1 MGHTSNIQKNQKTL
15 FVKKI
20 TVQELITLLR
30 ERVCVCVCVYEKKY
44 FKNVS
49 SPFAFTTLR
58 NIEMFSSNEVGYEI
72 KVYWEI
78 YCLWCFL
85 FFLPISALD

>member
-20 TVQELITLLR
+20 TVQKLITLLS
-30 ERVCVCVCVYEKKY
+30 VCVCVCVYEKKY

-49 SPFAFTTLR
+49 SPFAFTTLT

-72 KVYWEI
+72 KVYWVI
-78 YCLWCFL
+78 YLSLVFFFFSFFL
-85 FFLPISALD
+85 FFPLY

>member
-20 TVQELITLLR
+20 TVQKLITLLSVC
-30 ERVCVCVCVYEKKY
+30 VCVCVCVYEKKY

-49 SPFAFTTLR
+49 SPFAFTTLT

-78 YCLWCFL
+78 YLSLVF
-85 FFLPISALD
+85 FFFFIFLPIY

>member
-20 TVQELITLLR
+20 TVQKLITLLS
-30 ERVCVCVCVYEKKY
+30 VCVCVCVYEKKY

-49 SPFAFTTLR
+49 SPFAFTTLT

-78 YCLWCFL
+78 YLSLVFFFFFL
-85 FFLPISALD
+85 FFPLY